1 LEWVLLGCIKMSLFI
16 GLNNIQIFFVI
27 IKFVYFSYNL
37 NVVCLFL
44 DLRTKVYVFL
54 KNKVCIISWDSHD
67 HLFFEYPNSQRQFG
81 CPSHHMFSIALFC
94 TC

>member
-1 LEWVLLGCIKMSLFI
+1 MSLFI

-81 CPSHHMFSIALFC
+81 CQIKITQFIKKDLCIWEGF
-94 TC
+94 